1 MRKRDRQ
8 LAVAVVVLG
17 AALPL
22 LSCSDNNTPL
32 EPTPSPTPSPSPT
45 ASPTPTPVPASPSP
59 SPSNPP
65 EGTTEPAVYATAGVH
80 SYLRN
85 GNLVRS
91 GASSYKPGDT
101 IYLNCTPRDKD
112 GNKTTNHGPIKTWGI
127 FSFDLVAGNPNAGDY
142 YYTDTNSFNPDLHIN
157 KTVSKTGTIKA
168 FCTVANLPRSANHN
182 MVIKK

>member
-1 MRKRDRQ
+1 MRSRDM
-8 LAVAVVVLG
+8 AVAVLS
-17 AALPL
+17 AALPM
-22 LSCSDNNTPL
+22 LSCSDASTPAN
-32 EPTPSPTPSPSPT
+32 PTPSPTPTPTPT
-45 ASPTPTPVPASPSP
+45 ATPTPVPPSPSP
-59 SPSNPP
+59 SPSNNP

-91 GASSYKPGDT
+91 GASSYKAGDT

-168 FCTVANLPRSANHN
+168 FCTVLGLPRSANHN
-182 MVIKK
+182 MLIKK